1 MKKFN
6 GSNLFLLL
14 GVFALVISILTF
26 LTGHIGWSIYFFILV
41 FTDIVLFLNI
51 KRKGR

>member
-1 MKKFN
+1 MKKIN
-6 GSNLFLLL
+6 GSNIFLCL

-26 LTGHIGWSIYFFILV
+26 LTDHIGWSIYFFILLI
-41 FTDIVLFLNI
+41 TDIVLFLNL